1 MAVLLFKIISNYIE
15 ILSQVCCTLSQLQAS
30 KEQKIH
36 GSKMTLIC
44 TLISMPL
51 KPSMETPIDQIAFE
65 HYFGHFFEALSSFY
79 NMQQPVARNH
89 CTTSCSFIFR
99 PFLSAGMTQL

>member
-15 ILSQVCCTLSQLQAS
+15 ILYLTTATYTGIKRTKKKS
-30 KEQKIH
+30 KVKF
-36 GSKMTLIC
+36 IC

-51 KPSMETPIDQIAFE
+51 KLSMETHIDLITSE
-65 HYFGHFFEALSSFY
+65 HYFGHFFEAFSSFY
-79 NMQQPVARNH
+79 NMQQPVARND